1 MDKVA
6 IGCVVRDRAWILP
19 EYLQALQQ
27 ISYPNKLYLF
37 LENDSSDNTRKILE
51 YAALDAEKIVD
62 SINTGS
68 PDGIRKRHS
77 AQQFANLA
85 FLRNRFVELFLE
97 TDADYLL
104 SVDSDIIV
112 PPHIVARLMSGNKNL
127 IVSAAISN
135 IPGKRLDGKTAG
147 NFMIYQNG
155 ILIHPPQ
162 YPLQGHMD
170 VDLTG
175 AVYLI
180 PRQALED
187 GVRYGPHPVGED
199 AAFCFQAKEK
209 GYSLRVI
216 LDLECDHRMNK
227 VLE

>member
-27 ISYPNKLYLF
+27 ISYPNKLYFF
-37 LENDSSDNTRKILE
+37 LENDSSDSTGKILE
-51 YAALDAEKIVD
+51 EAVLDAEKIVH
-62 SINTGS
+62 SVNTRS
-68 PDGIRKRHS
+68 PHGTREQHS
-77 AQQFANLA
+77 THHFANLA

-112 PPHIVARLMSGNKNL
+112 PPHILARLMSGNKNL
-127 IVSAAISN
+127 IISAAISN
-135 IPGKRLDGKTAG
+135 IPGTRLDGKSPG
-147 NFMIYQNG
+147 NFLIYQNG
-155 ILIHPPQ
+155 IFIHPPR

-180 PRQALED
+180 PRQGLED
-187 GVRYGPHPVGED
+187 GLRYGPHPMGED
-199 AAFCFQAKEK
+199 TPFCIQAKEK
-209 GYSLRVI
+209 GYTLRVI